1 MYSGKAVIIMVWQ
14 AYFKLGF
21 DKFMLKDII
30 KVYLLKQLC
39 YFYRLS
45 ILKTIF
51 RYWPI
56 TKTIPY
62 GFLLLLLINLNNF
75 PNWQSCSVSRSRLIA
90 KL

>member
-1 MYSGKAVIIMVWQ
+1 MYSGKAVIIILWQ

-51 RYWPI
+51 TDLSQKQYPMAF
-56 TKTIPY
+56 Y
-62 GFLLLLLINLNNF
+62 YYY
-75 PNWQSCSVSRSRLIA
+75 S
-90 KL
+90 